1 MPVRVFGF
9 REFRFHISSIT
20 VPAFML
26 TDFALRDFRCF
37 TEAKLELHPSTTLLV
52 GRNAQGKTSLLEAAC
67 VLMRLQSPRT
77 SLRQEMVRFDTKA
90 AVIEGRW
97 QAHALRC
104 AFSQTTR
111 RLALDGTLCTRTADY
126 LAHSALVVWMDH
138 SDMNLL
144 RGSSE
149 HRRRYLDFAAS
160 QIFPEYLHALRG
172 YEKAL
177 RSRNYQLKRDTM
189 VNWRQADAYA
199 HIMEAYAQTLCTRRA
214 ELVAALQPHALQV
227 LAHLSEGREL
237 VQISYTQGFHGESLF
252 EALLMQR
259 EQEERTRTTAAG
271 PHRDDIGLHLNERD
285 ATSFASEG
293 QQRSLSL
300 AMKLAQA
307 RVLHTSS
314 GQPPLLLL
322 DDVFGELDP
331 MRRRAL
337 LEGLPLGSQKIIT
350 TTHLD
355 WASECGSEQIVV
367 QVDAGK
373 LQLGTGVK

>member
-1 MPVRVFGF
+1 
-9 REFRFHISSIT
+9 
-20 VPAFML
+20 ML

-37 TEAKLELHPSTTLLV
+37 TTAKLDLHPSTTLLV

-77 SLRQEMVRFDTKA
+77 SSRSDLVRFDTKA
-90 AVIEGRW
+90 AVVEGRW
-97 QAHALRC
+97 LGHSLRC
-104 AFSQTTR
+104 GMAAATR

-144 RGSSE
+144 RGSGE

-160 QIFPEYLHALRG
+160 QMFPEYLLALRG

-177 RSRNYQLKRDTM
+177 RSRNYQLKRDS
-189 VNWRQADAYA
+189 VVDWRQADAYA
-199 HIMEAYAQTLCTRRA
+199 KIMDNHAQILCKHRA
-214 ELVAALQPHALQV
+214 SLLSLLKPHALQV
-227 LAHLSEGREL
+227 LSHLSGGDDAMDIDYAQGFEGR
-237 VQISYTQGFHGESLF
+237 FLF
-252 EALLMQR
+252 DALLKQR
-259 EQEERTRTTAAG
+259 EQEERTRTTAVGA
-271 PHRDDIGLHLNERD
+271 HRDDLFVQVNERD
-285 ATSFASEG
+285 ASSFASEG

-300 AMKLAQA
+300 ALKLSQA
-307 RVLHTSS
+307 HVLHESS
-314 GQPPLLLL
+314 GQPPLLLI

-331 MRRRAL
+331 VRRRAL

-355 WASECGSEQIVV
+355 WAGEIGANHSVV
-367 QVDAGK
+367 KVEAGA
-373 LQLGTGVK
+373 LR